1 MLTLSNLAIRRGVHL
16 LFEQAS
22 LSIHR
27 GNRAGVTGANG
38 CGKSSLFA
46 LILNKLQSDAGE
58 LTLPPHTVIAHVAQ
72 ETPSVEETALH
83 FVLDGDRE
91 LRETEQKLAQAEADN
106 DGHAQA
112 LCHAKLAD
120 IDAYTAD
127 ARAGKLLL
135 GLGFKPE
142 QLEHRVNQFSG
153 GWRMRL
159 NLAQALMCR
168 SDLLL
173 LDEPTNHLDLDAVI
187 WLEQWLLNYSGT
199 LLLISHDRDFL
210 DRVCTHIVHIEQ
222 QRVKLYSGNYSAF
235 EKMRAEHLALQQSQ
249 FEKQQREIEHIE
261 SFIRRFKAKA
271 SKAKQAQGRVKALE
285 RMELIAAA
293 HIDSPFH
300 FKFFQPSKMPHPLM
314 ALDNVDLGY
323 GDVKILRSVS
333 LSLLPGDRIALLG
346 HNGAGKSTLIKLL
359 AGELAVQSGDFN
371 QSSELKIGYFAQHQ
385 LEQLDPQAS
394 ALLHLQRLDPKLS
407 EQQIRTYLGGYNFHG
422 DRVLEPVAPFSGGE
436 KARLVLALLIYQ
448 RPNLL
453 LLDEPTNHLDLDM
466 RHALSM
472 ALQDFEGAMVLV
484 SHDRHLLRSVSDQ
497 FLLVD
502 QGKVSVFN
510 DDLDA
515 YRNWL
520 MQPKNSTADK
530 TADSTADRTAETPQT
545 QAAVSGHE
553 PDSTAQNK
561 KIQRQ
566 QQAEQRQKLQPLKK
580 QLNRLE
586 SQMQQLQQSL
596 QESEEALAQPDI
608 YEAQN
613 LQRMQELSQQRAE
626 LSRQLEQVEE
636 DWLLK
641 SEELEALAEEIT
653 R

>member
-1 MLTLSNLAIRRGVHL
+1 MLTLSNLAIRRGAHL

-27 GNRAGVTGANG
+27 GNRVGVTGANG

-46 LILNKLQSDAGE
+46 LILNRLHSDAGE
-58 LTLPPHTVIAHVAQ
+58 LELPPHTVIAHVAQ
-72 ETPSVEETALH
+72 ETPAVEQSALDY
-83 FVLDGDRE
+83 VLDGDRE
-91 LRETEQKLAQAEADN
+91 LRETQQQLAQAEAEN

-112 LCHAKLAD
+112 LCHTKLAD
-120 IDAYTAD
+120 IDAYTAE

-135 GLGFKPE
+135 GLGFKAE
-142 QLEHRVNQFSG
+142 QLQQQVSQFSG

-187 WLEQWLLNYSGT
+187 WLEQWLLSYSGT

-222 QRVKLYSGNYSAF
+222 QRLKLYTGNYSAF
-235 EKMRAEHLALQQSQ
+235 EKIRAEQLALQQSQ
-249 FEKQQREIEHIE
+249 YEKQQREIQHIE

-300 FKFFQPSKMPHPLM
+300 FQFYKPAKMPHPLM
-314 ALDNVDLGY
+314 TLDKVDVGY
-323 GDVKILRSVS
+323 GDVKILKSVS
-333 LSLLPGDRIALLG
+333 LSLLPGDRLALLG

-359 AGELAVQSGDFN
+359 AGELAVQGGDFT
-371 QSSELKIGYFAQHQ
+371 QSSELNIGYFAQHQ

-394 ALLHLQRLDPKLS
+394 ALLHMQRLDPKLS

-422 DRVLEPVAPFSGGE
+422 DRVLEAVAPFSGGE

-453 LLDEPTNHLDLDM
+453 LLDEPTNHLDLEM

-502 QGKVSVFN
+502 QRRVSVFN
-510 DDLDA
+510 EDLDA

-520 MQPKNSTADK
+520 MQPKNTAPD
-530 TADSTADRTAETPQT
+530 
-545 QAAVSGHE
+545 AAAQPSPDDVSGHG
-553 PDSTAQNK
+553 PDTGSQNK
-561 KIQRQ
+561 KAQRQ

-580 QLNRLE
+580 QLNQLE
-586 SQMQQLQQSL
+586 KQMQQLQQAL
-596 QESEEALAQPDI
+596 QACEDALAQPEI

-613 LQRMQELSQQRAE
+613 LQQMQTLSQQRAD

-636 DWLLK
+636 DWLQT
-641 SEELEALAEEIT
+641 SDELELLAEEIA